1 MRPAPSACSRCDPS
15 GLPNQRA
22 LTDHAIS
29 PVDDKD
35 GGARDWATLRVF
47 CLFTER
53 RGVTEDAL
61 PPSQSERTEIKNTY
75 VLYDDRGHIIYLYM
89 KQCIY

>member
-1 MRPAPSACSRCDPS
+1 MRETGPRS
-15 GLPNQRA
+15 GFF
-22 LTDHAIS
+22 
-29 PVDDKD
+29 
-35 GGARDWATLRVF
+35 VF
-47 CLFTER
+47 SVER

-89 KQCIY
+89 KYCIY